1 MIPTKIPELN
11 VNKCY
16 YTIIEQCPQVLDY
29 LPDPF
34 GKKQQLPDNE
44 FFWKVLY
51 SLCKDSVLN
60 FVEQVYEQRRQKND
74 HLNKVKKLAID
85 EEFVNELLKYDFQ
98 SSKKGKRPGTLLLE
112 KNPNGGA
119 RDLMRQRTQA

>member
-44 FFWKVLY
+44 FFWKILY